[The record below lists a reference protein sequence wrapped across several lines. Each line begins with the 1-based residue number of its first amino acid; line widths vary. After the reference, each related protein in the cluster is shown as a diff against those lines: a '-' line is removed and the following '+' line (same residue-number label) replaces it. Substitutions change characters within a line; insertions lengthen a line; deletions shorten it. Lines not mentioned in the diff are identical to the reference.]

1 REAGETSLTDAIAAA
16 RSRVLRAGEHM
27 ATLMSDPT
35 SSPYHEVHLRS
46 ALRLRTLCEVN
57 KGVYIKLGQHL
68 GQLDYLLPPEYIDT
82 LKTMFANNPVSPTEF
97 ILRVIEEDTGRTAD
111 QLWANFNPVPIAS
124 ASLAQVHVATGS
136 DGRRYAV
143 KVQHEGL
150 LEASK
155 GDLIAITVLANIV
168 SWLFKDFDYGWLVK
182 EINFNLPR
190 ELDFRLEAQNAHRAA
205 GLLQGDDVVIPDVYI
220 ATPRVLCMSFEE
232 GCFVSNTAELQR
244 NDIRCGDVAR
254 LISKTFSEQ
263 MFIHGFV
270 HCDPHIGNL
279 LVRPHPQHPGKPQ
292 LVLLD
297 HGLYRDLTEDFRRSY
312 TRLWA
317 ALLSSNVPDIAKYC
331 EELNVGEAYP
341 LMASVLTFRSWD
353 DITSKD
359 LARFVSFCSV
369 MRFNN
374 KGTNT
379 ESEVLR
385 GYAHKY
391 IGEIIKL
398 LGEVPADLLL
408 VLKTNDCLRHLDKA
422 LGAPVNSAI

>member
-1 REAGETSLTDAIAAA
+1 MRLNFSSQLNRRRLGGVPSKEAHNSASSRTFGKDVAMTLTGIGLFGYTYLAADEKRLRDATRVAASVRRMASLSGTVFLICADYGSVMFSQRGILSPQDIAAEELQISNTEFEQLITRREAGETSLTDAIAAA

-111 QLWANFNPVPIAS
+111 QLWANFDPVPIAS

-263 MFIHGFV
+263 M
-270 HCDPHIGNL
+270 
-279 LVRPHPQHPGKPQ
+279 
-292 LVLLD
+292 
-297 HGLYRDLTEDFRRSY
+297 
-312 TRLWA
+312 
-317 ALLSSNVPDIAKYC
+317 
-331 EELNVGEAYP
+331 
-341 LMASVLTFRSWD
+341 
-353 DITSKD
+353 
-359 LARFVSFCSV
+359 
-369 MRFNN
+369 
-374 KGTNT
+374 
-379 ESEVLR
+379 
-385 GYAHKY
+385 
-391 IGEIIKL
+391 
-398 LGEVPADLLL
+398 
-408 VLKTNDCLRHLDKA
+408 
-422 LGAPVNSAI
+422 